1 MFDAV
6 PPAGRTEASTILLAG
21 VRRNRIRKQQNFN
34 RERRQHRYA
43 FAVSE
48 VTEALWY
55 LKMTSFANII
65 NRIPIKFD
73 IDNDRST
80 RQQTTQ
86 TSYHVQADSDQTKN
100 ESLQV
105 LRTVTS

>member
-48 VTEALWY
+48 VTEAVWY
-55 LKMTSFANII
+55 LKMTSFANIVSG
-65 NRIPIKFD
+65 IPI
-73 IDNDRST
+73 R
-80 RQQTTQ
+80 
-86 TSYHVQADSDQTKN
+86 V
-100 ESLQV
+100 
-105 LRTVTS
+105 